1 MCIKFPHSFSQ
12 FLFTYLHFRV
22 SSVHVVAPVVKIIS
36 YCLTLG
42 LNFYQLRQGVVT
54 SGVLFFFWFLQA
66 LCGAFTFRSVLSTDY
81 VVGDDR
87 ILPFTTYVIQYPII
101 VAMFFMNCFA
111 DAKPKAINL
120 EGTFRWSTFLIH
132 YLYKL

>member
-1 MCIKFPHSFSQ
+1 M
-12 FLFTYLHFRV
+12 
-22 SSVHVVAPVVKIIS
+22 HVVAAVVKIIS

-42 LNFYQLRQGVVT
+42 LYFYQLRQGVVT

-66 LCGAFTFRSVLSTDY
+66 LCGAFTFRSVLSTNY
-81 VVGDDR
+81 VVGEDR

-120 EGTFRWSTFLIH
+120 EGKFIPERAPFRNNRFALNEMFQRNTT
-132 YLYKL
+132 KLAIFHVL

>member
-1 MCIKFPHSFSQ
+1 M
-12 FLFTYLHFRV
+12 
-22 SSVHVVAPVVKIIS
+22 HVVAAVVKIIS

-42 LNFYQLRQGVVT
+42 LYFYQLRQGVVT

-66 LCGAFTFRSVLSTDY
+66 LCGAFTFRSVLSTNY
-81 VVGDDR
+81 VVGEDR

-120 EGTFRWSTFLIH
+120 EGKLIFERFRSLRKINV
-132 YLYKL
+132 

>member
-1 MCIKFPHSFSQ
+1 MGIPMID
-12 FLFTYLHFRV
+12 LGYTVGNEV
-22 SSVHVVAPVVKIIS
+22 SSVHVVAAVVKIIS

-42 LNFYQLRQGVVT
+42 LYFYQLRQGVVT

-66 LCGAFTFRSVLSTDY
+66 LCGAFTFRSVLSTNY
-81 VVGDDR
+81 VVGEDR

-120 EGTFRWSTFLIH
+120 EDNYPNLTPEKYASFLSR
-132 YLYKL
+132 